1 MLTLAFD
8 LSAAA
13 LVDAVAVA
21 DDYNEYYFSATAT
34 ATADVVAVDD
44 DNY

>member
-34 ATADVVAVDD
+34 ADVVAVDD
-44 DNY
+44 DDY